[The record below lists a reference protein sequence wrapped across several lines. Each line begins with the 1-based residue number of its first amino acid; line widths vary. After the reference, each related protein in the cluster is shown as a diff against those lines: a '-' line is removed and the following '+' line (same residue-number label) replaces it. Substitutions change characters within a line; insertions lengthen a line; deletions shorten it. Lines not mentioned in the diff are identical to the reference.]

1 MALRFQSSLR
11 CVFASLLV
19 SLLPLGPTSDAQ
31 EATGKYVDNQYDFS
45 IAVPAPWQ
53 RGRLE
58 DYTVP
63 GVARAAFAKP
73 GGASIV
79 LFIQEPGKAFE
90 PRFLVDE
97 SAKAMEKSL
106 GATVRTSEVRT
117 VAGKQAMWLVL
128 EGQGTGGALD
138 GKGNVKTSQHWVAFP
153 RQTDILVAILTSPSN
168 EFADNAKS
176 FEAAIKN
183 MVVGGTQTPAQS
195 ASK

>member
-1 MALRFQSSLR
+1 MAILWRLSPR
-11 CVFASLLV
+11 CVVASALV
-19 SLLPLGPTSDAQ
+19 SLLSLGPTGHAQ

-45 IAVPAPWQ
+45 ITVSAPWQ

-79 LFIQEPGKAFE
+79 LFIQEPGKPFE

-97 SAKAMEKSL
+97 SAKAMEKGL

-117 VAGKQAMWLVL
+117 VAGKQAMWLVV

-138 GKGNVKTSQHWVAFP
+138 GKGNVKTGQHWVAFP
-153 RQTDILVAILTSPSN
+153 RQTDILVAILTSPSQ
-168 EFADNAKS
+168 EFAENAKS
-176 FEAAIKN
+176 FEAAIKT

-195 ASK
+195 GSK